1 MRKGFLNKMAGKK
14 IDFLITDLAFGGAE
28 LLVVRLAAG
37 LQARGWQVRVISM
50 MPPQAFEEELR
61 NAGIVVES
69 LEMKRGIP
77 NPAALFK
84 LLRLLRSG
92 RPDVVHCHMFHANL
106 LGRISRKPAGVPVLI
121 STIHNM
127 YEGARWRELANR
139 YSAPL
144 SDVTTIISRKSAERM
159 IRVGA
164 ISRDRL
170 KVIPNGVDTM
180 RYYRS
185 EAARK
190 ELRGKFNAGDS
201 FIWLAVGRFAE
212 AKDHANMIR
221 AYHRA
226 RQVRDD
232 ALLLL
237 AGEGGMRRQA
247 ENLAEELG
255 LTGQVKF
262 LGVRSDIPELMSA
275 ADAYLMSSSWEGMP
289 LVLLEAA
296 SCRLPVVAT
305 DVGGNSEV
313 VVEGKTGFL
322 VPPKDP
328 EKLAGAMIRLMSL
341 SETDRQEMGRAGREY
356 VEEHYSLD
364 RITDR
369 WEELYY
375 KLINRKEK

>member
-1 MRKGFLNKMAGKK
+1 MAGKK

-28 LLVVRLAAG
+28 LLVVRLASG

-61 NAGIVVES
+61 SEGIMVES
-69 LEMKRGIP
+69 LDMKRGIP

-84 LLRLLRSG
+84 LLRLLRSR

-106 LGRISRKPAGVPVLI
+106 LGRISRKPAGIAVLI

-139 YSAPL
+139 YTATL
-144 SDVTTIISRKSAERM
+144 SDVTTIISRKSGERM
-159 IRVGA
+159 VRVGA

-170 KVIPNGVDTM
+170 KVIPNGVDTV
-180 RYYRS
+180 RYSCS
-185 EAARK
+185 ETARM
-190 ELRGKFNAGDS
+190 ELRDQLNAGDS

-221 AYHRA
+221 AYQRTRQA
-226 RQVRDD
+226 RGDT
-232 ALLLL
+232 LLLL
-237 AGEGGMRRQA
+237 VGEGGLRRQA
-247 ENLAEELG
+247 EDLAEELG
-255 LTGQVKF
+255 LSGQVRF
-262 LGVRSDIPELMSA
+262 LGVRSDIPALMSA

-313 VVEGKTGFL
+313 VVDGTTGIL
-322 VPPKDP
+322 APPKDP
-328 EKLAGAMIRLMSL
+328 EKLAAAMIRLMEL
-341 SETDRQEMGRAGREY
+341 TDEGRQEMGLAGREY

-364 RITDR
+364 RMTDR

-375 KLINRKEK
+375 ELIKRKVM

>member
-1 MRKGFLNKMAGKK
+1 MAGKK

-28 LLVVRLAAG
+28 LLVVRLANG

-50 MPPQAFEEELR
+50 MPPVAFAEELR
-61 NAGIVVES
+61 SAGIIVES
-69 LEMKRGIP
+69 LEMKRGFP

-84 LLRLLRSG
+84 LIRLLRSR
-92 RPDVVHCHMFHANL
+92 RPDVVHSHMFHANL
-106 LGRISRKPAGVPVLI
+106 LGRVSRKPAGMPVLI

-139 YSAPL
+139 YTAPL
-144 SDVTTIISRKSAERM
+144 SDITTIISQKSAERM
-159 IRVGA
+159 VRVGA
-164 ISRDRL
+164 ISRERL
-170 KVIPNGVDTM
+170 KVIPNGVDTQ

-185 EAARK
+185 EAAGKLLRE
-190 ELRGKFNAGDS
+190 ELNAPGS

-221 AYHRA
+221 AFQRA
-226 RQVRDD
+226 RQARGG

-237 AGEGGMRRQA
+237 AGEGAMRQQA
-247 ENLAEELG
+247 EELAEALG
-255 LTGQVKF
+255 LTGQVLF
-262 LGVRSDIPELMSA
+262 LGVRSDIPALMSA

-296 SCRLPVVAT
+296 SCCLPVVAT

-328 EKLAGAMIRLMSL
+328 ASLAAAMLRLMDLSDADRQAMGLAGRK
-341 SETDRQEMGRAGREY
+341 Y
-356 VEEHYSLD
+356 VEENYSLE

-375 KLINRKEK
+375 ELIKR

>member
-221 AYHRA
+221 AYHHA

>member
-1 MRKGFLNKMAGKK
+1 MAGKK

-61 NAGIVVES
+61 SAGIMVES
-69 LEMKRGIP
+69 LEMKKGIP

-84 LLRLLRSG
+84 LLRLLRSR
-92 RPDVVHCHMFHANL
+92 RPDVVHSHMFHANL
-106 LGRISRKPAGVPVLI
+106 LARISRKPAGVPVLI

-127 YEGARWRELANR
+127 YEGRRWRELANR
-139 YSAPL
+139 YTATL
-144 SDVTTIISRKSAERM
+144 SDVTTIISRKSGERM
-159 IRVGA
+159 VRVGA
-164 ISRDRL
+164 ISRERL
-170 KVIPNGVDTM
+170 KVIPNGVDTV
-180 RYYRS
+180 RYSRS

-190 ELRGKFNAGDS
+190 ELRGQLDDARDS
-201 FIWLAVGRFAE
+201 FVWLAVGRFAE

-221 AYHRA
+221 AYQRTRQA
-226 RQVRDD
+226 RGDT
-232 ALLLL
+232 LLLL
-237 AGEGGMRRQA
+237 VGEGGLRKQA
-247 ENLAEELG
+247 EDLAEGLG
-255 LTGQVKF
+255 LSGQVRF
-262 LGVRSDIPELMSA
+262 LGVRNDIPALMSA

-313 VVEGKTGFL
+313 VADGTTGFL

-328 EKLAGAMIRLMSL
+328 EKLAAAMLRLMEL
-341 SETDRQEMGRAGREY
+341 TDGERQYMGLAGRKY

-364 RITDR
+364 RMTDR

-375 KLINRKEK
+375 ELINSKGK